1 MRKWQ
6 DINKDS
12 WSFVGDSIYGDGGGL
27 GDFLTSYAIN
37 LEGDKVLNGV
47 VSADIKIVKSLFTG
61 AGLICRADELWTF
74 LAMYVAKDDEKD
86 FFVMRMGIWKE
97 STNPIKVLSKREKI
111 YLDDDFNHF
120 SLEFISGY
128 ITGVI
133 NTNTKTYTFEN
144 MISDLSF
151 PGRVGVIK
159 LYGSEVMMRNVKVE
173 KRVAQGIIQN
183 AEEQKLQVYMVDL
196 QTSQETASK
205 QIGEEKDTQNLTDP
219 AGKYAKERRIVVPAR
234 QGVFISYSHKDK
246 KWLDKLQVMIKPLVR
261 KEIIKTWSDTQ
272 IEPGAEWRD
281 EINKALLSAK
291 VAVLLV
297 TPNFLASDFIIEN
310 ELHPLLGAAEKEGL
324 TILWVAVSA
333 SLYKETEIAKYQAVN
348 VPSEPLDGLT
358 RAQLNK
364 ALVQIA
370 EKIKEKALS

>member
-12 WSFVGDSIYGDGGGL
+12 WSFVGDTIYGDGGGL

-37 LEGDKVLNGV
+37 LEGDKVLNGI
-47 VSADIKIVKSLFTG
+47 VSADIKIVKSPFTG

-86 FFVMRMGIWKE
+86 FFVMRMGVWKE
-97 STNPIKVLSKREKI
+97 STKPIKVLSKREKI
-111 YLDDDFNHF
+111 YLDDDFNNF
-120 SLEFISGY
+120 SLEFISGH
-128 ITGVI
+128 ITGI
-133 NTNTKTYTFEN
+133 IHTNTKAYTFEN

-151 PGRVGVIK
+151 PGRIGVVK
-159 LYGSEVMMRNVKVE
+159 LYGSEIMVRNVKFE
-173 KRVAQGIIQN
+173 ERVVRRTIQD
-183 AEEQKLQVYMVDL
+183 AEEQKPEAYIVDL
-196 QTSQETASK
+196 QTSQEMASK
-205 QIGEEKDTQNLTDP
+205 QIGEEKEMQNLTDSD
-219 AGKYAKERRIVVPAR
+219 GKYVKEKQAAVPVR

-246 KWLDKLQVMIKPLVR
+246 KWLDKLQVVIKPLVR
-261 KEIIKTWSDTQ
+261 KGIIKTWSDTQ
-272 IEPGAEWRD
+272 IEPSAEWRN
-281 EINKALLSAK
+281 EINKALFSAK

-297 TPNFLASDFIIEN
+297 TPNFLDSDFIIEN

-324 TILWVAVSA
+324 TILWIAVSA
-333 SLYKETEIAKYQAVN
+333 SLYKETEIEKYQAVN
-348 VPSEPLDGLT
+348 VPSEPLDSLT